1 MWVQAPASGPAATD
15 DDCEGDDDD
24 LAADMTRLVNRLR
37 ALLHT
42 LHPALERALAGGAI
56 TSQAACGPLAEY
68 GGPHGLRRVG
78 RDLATQWARANLR
91 AVGRMD
97 ERLFDALGEQDAA
110 PAWDGDDTDDII
122 RDLARRIRET
132 GPRRAR
138 IERRMHEIASA
149 DEEYRLARTMPGM
162 GGVRTTVALIV
173 ATHGMHRLP
182 DAARLASY
190 TGLAPSRR
198 QSGTS
203 IRHDA
208 ASRAGNGKLKRA
220 LYLAAGIAIIHDADS
235 RAYHQRKRDEG
246 KHHTQALIS
255 LARRRC
261 DVLHSMIR
269 HHTTYQPQHT
279 RP

>member
-1 MWVQAPASGPAATD
+1 M
-15 DDCEGDDDD
+15 DCEGDDDD

-42 LHPALERALAGGAI
+42 LHPALERALVGGAI

-162 GGVRTTVALIV
+162 GGCAPRSPSSWPRTACTGSPTRPASPRTPAWPRPDGSPEPAS
-173 ATHGMHRLP
+173 ATTPPR
-182 DAARLASY
+182 ARATASSN
-190 TGLAPSRR
+190 APSTSRPASPSSTTPTHAPTTNA
-198 QSGTS
+198 SGT
-203 IRHDA
+203 R
-208 ASRAGNGKLKRA
+208 AS
-220 LYLAAGIAIIHDADS
+220 
-235 RAYHQRKRDEG
+235 
-246 KHHTQALIS
+246 TT
-255 LARRRC
+255 RRR
-261 DVLHSMIR
+261 
-269 HHTTYQPQHT
+269 
-279 RP
+279 

>member
-1 MWVQAPASGPAATD
+1 M
-15 DDCEGDDDD
+15 
-24 LAADMTRLVNRLR
+24 
-37 ALLHT
+37 
-42 LHPALERALAGGAI
+42 
-56 TSQAACGPLAEY
+56 
-68 GGPHGLRRVG
+68 
-78 RDLATQWARANLR
+78 
-91 AVGRMD
+91 
-97 ERLFDALGEQDAA
+97 
-110 PAWDGDDTDDII
+110 
-122 RDLARRIRET
+122 
-132 GPRRAR
+132 
-138 IERRMHEIASA
+138 
-149 DEEYRLARTMPGM
+149 
-162 GGVRTTVALIV
+162 RTTVALIV